1 MRAYA
6 PNRSRKLTLT
16 LKCRV
21 RSDGFERGT
30 VAFAAMAEDTGGDG
44 LRERLARQG
53 EDALGRIAQ
62 DLLEN
67 PLINGAIARAFEA
80 REKAA
85 QAQEVALGAL
95 NLPTA
100 SDIERLTRRVR
111 SLSQRLEGIED
122 GVDRLDERLAA
133 LQGSLDEIGKELTGL
148 RKAAPAKRSRAGGKS
163 TAPRST

>member
-1 MRAYA
+1 M
-6 PNRSRKLTLT
+6 
-16 LKCRV
+16 V
-21 RSDGFERGT
+21 RMQRLSPLSLCTQDEAGVRGAI
-30 VAFAAMAEDTGGDG
+30 AFAPMAEDISGDG
-44 LRERLARQG
+44 LRERLTRQG

-133 LQGSLDEIGKELTGL
+133 LQTSLDGVAKELAAL
-148 RKAAPAKRSRAGGKS
+148 RKASPAKPPAAKRSGGGKS
-163 TAPRST
+163 GSPRSA